1 MTALQLAIAFGA
13 VIGVGVAVMLYV
25 LVPAQPDLR
34 DVLTRLSPPA
44 RRRAGAAA
52 PSVNPDLEERLG
64 IWAERSLPARLL
76 GAPPARDLA
85 VLRKTPAQFY
95 GKKVLYGLLG
105 LCMPPLI
112 GTFFTLIGIKVP
124 VVFPVGATVVLA
136 TVLFMMP
143 SRDVKEEAKKA
154 PSRDGDDEETEGT
167 TEGSTEEEED
177 EDDLENALSLAA
189 MEAELRPQV
198 METFIKRAHGAE
210 QGFQRH
216 GPDDIG
222 GIEGVMEAFDAQRG
236 MGCDELCAVDEGE
249 AFLGQE
255 LQRLHVFFLQHLC
268 GRLHLSF
275 VMHMPQSDQREEQVR
290 KRCQVAGRTNRS
302 LGRHNGND
310 VVIDVPENTLKQRF
324 GHAGEAHA

>member
-64 IWAERSLPARLL
+64 IWAERSLPALLL

-154 PSRDGDDEETEGT
+154 RA
-167 TEGSTEEEED
+167 
-177 EDDLENALSLAA
+177 NFARALSAY
-189 MEAELRPQV
+189 
-198 METFIKRAHGAE
+198 I
-210 QGFQRH
+210 
-216 GPDDIG
+216 
-222 GIEGVMEAFDAQRG
+222 
-236 MGCDELCAVDEGE
+236 ELCALERNSGAGATVALANAAAVGDSWVFRKINEELARSRYNGIPPWDSLKALSEDLGLPELAELADIMRLANDESSE
-249 AFLGQE
+249 VYRHLRARSASARSALMSTELAQASLVEERMYVPAAFLG
-255 LQRLHVFFLQHLC
+255 LVFLGLLITPPLLRLLAA
-268 GRLHLSF
+268 S
-275 VMHMPQSDQREEQVR
+275 
-290 KRCQVAGRTNRS
+290 
-302 LGRHNGND
+302 
-310 VVIDVPENTLKQRF
+310 
-324 GHAGEAHA
+324 